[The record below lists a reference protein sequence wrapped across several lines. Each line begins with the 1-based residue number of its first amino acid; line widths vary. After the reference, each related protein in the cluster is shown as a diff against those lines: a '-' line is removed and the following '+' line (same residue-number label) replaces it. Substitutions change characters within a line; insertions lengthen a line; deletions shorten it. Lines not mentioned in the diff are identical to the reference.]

1 MNQKNKKISIIGLGK
16 LGACYSAFY
25 ASKGLPTLGYDTN
38 ELNVTAINEGRSPVV
53 EPGLAE
59 LIKEN
64 RGQIEAT
71 TDVGRLITESDITFL
86 IVPTPSQKNGL
97 FSVDYVVSA
106 AKAIGPH
113 LKKKKGYHVF
123 VLVSTVLPGDSRS
136 TIIPAFEKYSGKK
149 RGKDFGYVYSPSLIA
164 IGDILK
170 NLENPD
176 FLFMGSY
183 DDKSREV
190 VTSIYGE
197 IYPEK
202 PIEHG
207 SIESMELAKI
217 SLNSYVT
224 MKITFANILGELS
237 SKIPHADVDEVTRAL
252 GKDRRIGAAYLKSGL
267 GYGGPCFPR
276 DNFAFAG
283 MAKKYGIKSP
293 LALATHNLNNKI
305 WKGYLSEIL
314 EASSGT
320 KTTIGVL
327 GIAYKPNTILAEE
340 SQALLITKGLIEQGR
355 HIILYE
361 PLGHRESERILKNK
375 VTYSMSLGDTVKK
388 SDVVFVSNFD
398 KVFTKIP
405 GLLKNIK
412 MKKVIIDPWGM
423 FTQKDFSKHVT
434 YISLGRKR

>member
-1 MNQKNKKISIIGLGK
+1 MKQKNKKISIIGLGK

-25 ASKGLPTLGYDTN
+25 ASKGFPTIGHDVN
-38 ELNVTAINEGRSPVV
+38 ELNVSAINEGMSPVV

-64 RGQIEAT
+64 RERIEAT
-71 TDVGRLITESDITFL
+71 TDVGRLITESDVTFL
-86 IVPTPSQKNGL
+86 IVPTPSKKNGL
-97 FSVDYVVSA
+97 FSVDHIVSA
-106 AKAIGPH
+106 ARAIGPH

-136 TIIPAFEKYSGKK
+136 AIIPAFEKYSGKK
-149 RGKDFGYVYSPSLIA
+149 CEKDFGYVYSPSLIA

-170 NLENPD
+170 NLEYPD
-176 FLFMGSY
+176 FLFMGSH

-202 PIEHG
+202 PVEHG

-237 SKIPHADVDEVTRAL
+237 SKIPHADVDEVTGAL

-276 DNFAFAG
+276 DNFAFVG
-283 MAKKYGIKSP
+283 MAKRHGIKTP
-293 LALATHNLNNKI
+293 LALATHNLNNKV
-305 WKGYLSEIL
+305 WEKNLSEIL
-314 EASSGT
+314 KASFKP
-320 KTTIGVL
+320 KTIIGVL
-327 GIAYKPNTILAEE
+327 GVAYKPNTTLTEE
-340 SQALLITKGLIEQGR
+340 SQALLITKKLIKQGCR
-355 HIILYE
+355 IILYE
-361 PLGHRESERILKNK
+361 PLGHRESEGILKNK
-375 VTYSMSLGDTVKK
+375 VIYSTDLADTVKK

-398 KVFTKIP
+398 KAFKKIP
-405 GLLKNIK
+405 SLLKNTRV
-412 MKKVIIDPWGM
+412 KKVVIDPWGM
-423 FTQKDFSKHVT
+423 FTKKDFSKNITH
-434 YISLGRKR
+434 ISLGRKR